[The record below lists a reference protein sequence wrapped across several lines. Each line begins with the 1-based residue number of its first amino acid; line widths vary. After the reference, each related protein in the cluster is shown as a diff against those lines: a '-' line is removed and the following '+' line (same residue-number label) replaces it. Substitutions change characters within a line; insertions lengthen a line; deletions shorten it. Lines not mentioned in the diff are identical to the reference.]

1 MLKSYFK
8 LAWRNLAKQKGLSF
22 ISLFGLSV
30 GIACFILFL
39 LYAVNEFNFDGFH
52 KNADDIYL
60 VQNGRTDAKDEIG
73 GWIFTEMPLGPA
85 MKQELAGVKED
96 VRYVQPFET
105 FINVN
110 KEGRRENLGYA
121 DSAFFSVFSFKLKY
135 GNATTALADIHNIV
149 LTEQT
154 AKRLFGR
161 SNAIGETFQVKI
173 ENVFQPVVVTGI
185 AEDLP
190 ANSSFQFTMLAS
202 FARWALT
209 EEGKNS
215 NQWGWNSYMTFVQLK
230 PGSSLAGDGQLLA
243 DFDHRHQ
250 PTHVEAK
257 TGLTL
262 IPLKAIHTN
271 TRLNGVKVS
280 PVDPKMIW
288 MLLII
293 AAGVLLIAC
302 MNFTTLAIGRSAS
315 RAKEVGVRKVI
326 GGTKRALMFQFFT
339 ESILLTLLSTVA
351 GILLAMRLLPYFNR
365 LSGRELVFSITQF
378 PQLIGLII
386 AMILIAGL
394 LAGFYPAL
402 LLSAFK
408 AADVLKTKVK
418 LGGSNLF
425 TKSLVTIQFVLS
437 AAMIISAIIIVQQ
450 LHYMQSKN
458 PGFDKEN
465 VVELET
471 YLIPN
476 GTSVFALFKQGLA
489 AHPEIAGSASAE
501 NGLGEREGMSG
512 TAYKHDGKS
521 IECAEYNIDANYIP
535 TLGMRMLAGRNFS
548 PDIAGDTV
556 DNVIINEALMKEY
569 GWTPEKS
576 IGKPLEGYDNH
587 GLDKAPT
594 VIGVVK
600 DFNYLGLQ
608 HKIAPQ
614 IFLRFPNAQP
624 YRFFVRLK
632 PGNPTKALAIME
644 AEWKKILPNYP
655 IRYNFLDED
664 LGRFYQSE
672 ERLSSI
678 IASAAG
684 LSIFLSCIGLL
695 GLSVLAVS
703 NRTKE
708 IGIRKVLGASLA
720 SIFRLISKDFLQL
733 VVIAVLVASPIVW
746 WVMHKW
752 LQDYAY
758 RIRIEWWVFVLTGVT
773 ITGLALLTVGF
784 QAIRAAVVNPV
795 KSLRTDG

>member
-39 LYAVNEFNFDGFH
+39 LYAVNEFSFDGFH

-60 VQNGRTDAKDEIG
+60 VLDGRTDAAAGIG
-73 GWIFTEMPLGPA
+73 GWVFTEMPLGPA

-110 KEGRRENLGYA
+110 KKGSRENLGYA
-121 DSAFFSVFSFKLKY
+121 DPSFFSVFSFKLKY
-135 GNATTALADIHNIV
+135 GNAATALTDIHNIV
-149 LTEQT
+149 LTEGT
-154 AKRLFGR
+154 AKRLFGK

-190 ANSSFQFTMLAS
+190 ANSSLEFTMLVP

-209 EEGKNS
+209 DEGKNS
-215 NQWGWNSYMTFVQLK
+215 NTWGWNSYMTFVQLT
-230 PGSSLAGDGQLLA
+230 PGSSLAGDGQVLA
-243 DFDHRHQ
+243 DFKHRHLPKQ
-250 PTHVEAK
+250 RGPK
-257 TGLTL
+257 TGFTL
-262 IPLKAIHTN
+262 EPLKAIHTN
-271 TRLNGVKVS
+271 TQLNGLKVS

-288 MLLII
+288 MLLAI

-326 GGTKRALMFQFFT
+326 GGTRRALIFQFFT
-339 ESILLTLLSTVA
+339 ESILLTLFSTVA
-351 GILLAMRLLPYFNR
+351 GLLLAIRLLPYFNR

-386 AMILIAGL
+386 VLMLVAGL

-425 TKSLVTIQFVLS
+425 SKSLVTIQFVLS
-437 AAMIISAIIIVQQ
+437 AAMIISAIIILQQ
-450 LHYMQSKN
+450 LHYMRSKN

-465 VVELET
+465 VVELEN
-471 YLIPN
+471 YRIPDGRN
-476 GTSVFALFKQGLA
+476 VYALFKQGLA

-501 NGLGEREGMSG
+501 NGLGEREGMSTG
-512 TAYKHDGKS
+512 GYKHDGKS
-521 IECAEYNIDANYIP
+521 IDVAEYNVDADYIP
-535 TLGMRMLAGRNFS
+535 TLGMRLLAGRNFD
-548 PDIAGDTV
+548 PDIASDTV
-556 DNVIINEALMKEY
+556 SNVIINETLMKEY
-569 GWTPEKS
+569 GWTPEKAV
-576 IGKPLEGYDNH
+576 GQPLEGYDNH
-587 GLDKAPT
+587 GMPNPPT

-614 IFLRFPNAQP
+614 LFLQFTNASPNH
-624 YRFFVRLK
+624 FFVRLK
-632 PGNPTKALAIME
+632 PGNPAKGLASIE
-644 AEWKKILPNYP
+644 AEWKRLLPDYP
-655 IRYNFLDED
+655 IRYQFLDED
-664 LGRFYQSE
+664 LGRFYLSE
-672 ERLSSI
+672 ERLSNI
-678 IASAAG
+678 IGSAGG

-708 IGIRKVLGASLA
+708 IGIRKVLGASLT
-720 SIFRLISKDFLQL
+720 SIFHLISTDFLRL
-733 VVIAVLVASPIVW
+733 VVIAVLVASPAVW
-746 WVMHKW
+746 WVMNKW

-773 ITGLALLTVGF
+773 IAGLALLTVAF
-784 QAIRAAVVNPV
+784 QAIRAAVANPV
-795 KSLRTDG
+795 TALRSE

>member
-30 GIACFILFL
+30 GMACFILFL

-60 VQNGRTDAKDEIG
+60 VLDGRTDAKAEIG
-73 GWIFTEMPLGPA
+73 GWPFTRMTLGPA

-105 FINVN
+105 FININ
-110 KEGRRENLGYA
+110 KQGRRENLGYA
-121 DSAFFSVFSFKLKY
+121 DPAFFSVFSFKLKY

-161 SNAIGETFQVKI
+161 SNAIGETFEVKI

-209 EEGKNS
+209 EEGKMDR
-215 NQWGWNSYMTFVQLK
+215 NSYMTFVQLK

-243 DFDHRHQ
+243 DFKHRYDPAH
-250 PTHVEAK
+250 PGPG

-262 IPLKAIHTN
+262 EPIKAIHTN

-315 RAKEVGVRKVI
+315 RSKEVGVRKVI

-351 GILLAMRLLPYFNR
+351 GLLLAIRLLPYFNR

-386 AMILIAGL
+386 AMMGIAGL

-425 TKSLVTIQFVLS
+425 TKSLVTIQFALS

-471 YLIPN
+471 YLIPDSR
-476 GTSVFALFKQGLA
+476 SVYALFEQGLA

-501 NGLGEREGMSG
+501 NGLGEREGISG
-512 TAYKHDGKS
+512 TAYMHDGKS
-521 IECAEYNIDANYIP
+521 IECAEYNVDANYIP

-548 PDIAGDTV
+548 PDIAGDTI
-556 DNVIINEALMKEY
+556 DNVIINEALMNEY

-576 IGKPLEGYDNH
+576 IGRPLEGYDNH
-587 GLDKAPT
+587 GLAKAPT

-624 YRFFVRLK
+624 THFFVRLK
-632 PGNPTKALAIME
+632 PGHPTKALASIE
-644 AEWKKILPNYP
+644 AEWKKILPDYP

-678 IASAAG
+678 IASAGG

-708 IGIRKVLGASLA
+708 IGIRKVLGASLTA
-720 SIFRLISKDFLQL
+720 IFQLIAKSFLQL
-733 VVIAVLVASPIVW
+733 VVIAIVVASPIVW
-746 WVMHKW
+746 WVMHQW

-784 QAIRAAVVNPV
+784 QAIKAAVANPV
-795 KSLRTDG
+795 KSLRTGD